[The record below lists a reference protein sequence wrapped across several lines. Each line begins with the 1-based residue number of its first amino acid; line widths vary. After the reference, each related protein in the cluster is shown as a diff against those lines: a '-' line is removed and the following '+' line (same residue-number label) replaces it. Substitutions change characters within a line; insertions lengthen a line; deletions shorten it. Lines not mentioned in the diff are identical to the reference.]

1 MTTAFGSDA
10 PRPSGAARRPGWKR
24 ALSVIL
30 PLLVALLLAAP
41 PAARAD
47 YQDRVDYT
55 LTNQSGKDFSG
66 EQLAGSSFAGATG
79 RQANFQGA
87 DLHGAILTQA
97 AFPDADFSGAD
108 LSDALMD
115 KVDMSGV
122 DFTGAVLRGVIAS
135 GSDFTGATVNDADF
149 TDALIDR
156 VDQRNLC
163 RGARGTN
170 PVTGADTRLSLD
182 CH

>member
-1 MTTAFGSDA
+1 MAET
-10 PRPSGAARRPGWKR
+10 RRPRWRWVR
-24 ALSVIL
+24 AAIL
-30 PLLVALLLAAP
+30 PLLLTLLLVAP
-41 PAARAD
+41 PVARAD
-47 YQDRVDYT
+47 DQDRVDYT

-97 AFPDADFSGAD
+97 AFPEADFSGAD
-108 LSDALMD
+108 LSDTLMD

-122 DFTGAVLRGVIAS
+122 DLTGAVLRRAIAS
-135 GSDFTGATVNDADF
+135 GSDFTGATVTDADF

-156 VDQRNLC
+156 VDQRILC
-163 RGARGTN
+163 RDARGSN
-170 PVTGADTRLSLD
+170 PVTGADTRQSLD
-182 CH
+182 CR